1 MEVQEMRNYNTKLKS
16 DNEYL
21 QARLSSCELEIEY
34 LNDPR
39 KEREAKNFELSK
51 KLLSNMPQIEQSK
64 YRNAQY
70 PTFESKTN
78 VYTVLD

>member
-1 MEVQEMRNYNTKLKS
+1 MRNYNTKLKS

-51 KLLSNMPQIEQSK
+51 KLLSNMPQIE
-64 YRNAQY
+64 
-70 PTFESKTN
+70 
-78 VYTVLD
+78 